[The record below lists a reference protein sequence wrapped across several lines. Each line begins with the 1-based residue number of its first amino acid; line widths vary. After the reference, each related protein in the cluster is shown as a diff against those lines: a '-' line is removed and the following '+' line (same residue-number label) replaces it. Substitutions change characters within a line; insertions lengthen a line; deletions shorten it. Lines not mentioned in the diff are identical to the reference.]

1 MGIDLGGFGKEYA
14 VDQVIE
20 LAKEHEISSALV
32 NLGGDV
38 RSIVSTELRFLED
51 WYRRSKL
58 YRPGSL
64 CFERKQ
70 PSCGNFWQL
79 SKIFRIERV

>member
-14 VDQVIE
+14 VDRVIE

-38 RSIVSTELRFLED
+38 RSI
-51 WYRRSKL
+51 
-58 YRPGSL
+58 GSL
-64 CFERKQ
+64 RT
-70 PSCGNFWQL
+70 L
-79 SKIFRIERV
+79 IFGELV